1 MASYILQ
8 LLSPQKVLDKLS
20 SRLGSPSPA
29 RSNTP
34 ARSPAPSH
42 ASLTSR
48 LSQPP
53 HTDHARSGSETE
65 RESTHNSSSS
75 HKHSVSMSSYS
86 SSTTSPAASSQAL
99 DSPYSRLRHLSA
111 PGSPN
116 KARAAAAASTSSG
129 SSHSPS
135 RRRRHRA
142 SMASMSQLQLT
153 DFSEEEDDNPG
164 QRTATN
170 TTRDRASRDRTL
182 NERDLITQSAL
193 AAVASSRRS
202 PLGNRRRAA
211 LPKEFRSDL
220 VDDSPSP
227 NLVGG
232 GRHTVAGR
240 YDSRRES
247 SEKESWKVRNP
258 HICYVFPFFTPLF
271 STPLNPSP
279 HFDPVLDV
287 LPPFAKCGTVQAL
300 ARGGH
305 PTITVT
311 TTR

>member
-1 MASYILQ
+1 MASYILE
-8 LLSPQKVLDKLS
+8 LLYAPLSPQKALDKLT

-34 ARSPAPSH
+34 A
-42 ASLTSR
+42 SR
-48 LSQPP
+48 LHP
-53 HTDHARSGSETE
+53 DHARSGSETE
-65 RESTHNSSSS
+65 RESTHTSSS

-116 KARAAAAASTSSG
+116 KARAAAAGSTHTSTSSG

-135 RRRRHRA
+135 RRRRHRS
-142 SMASMSQLQLT
+142 SMASMSQLQLSN
-153 DFSEEEDDNPG
+153 FSEEEDEEPG
-164 QRTATN
+164 LRTATN
-170 TTRDRASRDRTL
+170 TARDRASRDRTL

-202 PLGNRRRAA
+202 PLGSRRRAA

-220 VDDSPSP
+220 MDDSPS
-227 NLVGG
+227 GG

-247 SEKESWKVRNP
+247 SESWKVRNP
-258 HICYVFPFFTPLF
+258 HICYVFTLF
-271 STPLNPSP
+271 
-279 HFDPVLDV
+279 
-287 LPPFAKCGTVQAL
+287 
-300 ARGGH
+300 
-305 PTITVT
+305 ITSI
-311 TTR
+311 